1 MTVFGNCTVVLDV
14 KSVPFKEKNKLRL
27 ALLENGGNI
36 SYVINK
42 EVRAHLFLITTFL
55 SLLSKST
62 LLFRYR

>member
-42 EVRAHLFLITTFL
+42 EVRAHLV
-55 SLLSKST
+55 
-62 LLFRYR
+62 